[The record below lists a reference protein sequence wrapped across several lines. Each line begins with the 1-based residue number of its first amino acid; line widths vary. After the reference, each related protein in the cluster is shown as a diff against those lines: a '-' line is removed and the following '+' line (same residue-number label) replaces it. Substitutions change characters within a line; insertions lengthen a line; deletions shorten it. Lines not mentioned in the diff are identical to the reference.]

1 MKIGVLGAGKIGGT
15 LGALWAKSGYEV
27 MFGVRD
33 VNSPKV
39 KELLDSINT
48 PVQVGSVTEAATF
61 GEVVLLSIHW
71 PGAEE
76 VVKEQASNLNGKILI
91 DATNRMRPGPLNPAA
106 AEDIASWAK
115 GAKVVKAF
123 NSLGAGN
130 LTQLQF
136 GDLRA
141 DTFMCGDDPA
151 AKAIVAELARA
162 AGFDVV
168 DAGPFA
174 NVVLVEA
181 LAKLWVQLA
190 FAQGMGPGVAFK
202 LLRRP

>member
-39 KELLDSINT
+39 NELLDSINA
-48 PVQVGSVTEAATF
+48 PVQVGTVSQAAAF
-61 GEVVLLSIHW
+61 GEAVLLAVHW

-76 VVKEQASNLNGKILI
+76 VVKQVSDWNGKILI

-106 AEDIASWAK
+106 AEDIAGWAK

-130 LTQLQF
+130 LTRLQF

-141 DTFMCGDDPA
+141 DTFICGDDPA
-151 AKAIVAELARA
+151 AKAVVAELAQA

-190 FAQGMGPGVAFK
+190 YAQGMGPNVAFK
-202 LLRRP
+202 LLKR